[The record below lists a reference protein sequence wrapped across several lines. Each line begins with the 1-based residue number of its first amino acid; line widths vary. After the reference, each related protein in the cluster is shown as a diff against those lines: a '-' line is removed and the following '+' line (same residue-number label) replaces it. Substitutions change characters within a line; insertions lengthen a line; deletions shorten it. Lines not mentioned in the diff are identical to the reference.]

1 MLNIVGTLNGVK
13 VSTRLQRVPVVG
25 RKKKFVHSRMF
36 ISPAN
41 NSLKE
46 KTPYDLIAELFCE
59 NLVVKY
65 YCVVNGI
72 NVK

>member
-1 MLNIVGTLNGVK
+1 MLHIVGTLSGVK

-25 RKKKFVHSRMF
+25 RKKKFVHSRMLL
-36 ISPAN
+36 SPAN

-46 KTPYDLIAELFCE
+46 KTLYDLIAELFCE